1 MKTYKEICRK
11 FLGTPFIHVFAFRYN
26 KENTDELSFATFNGL
41 LFYSSHLERLWLADT
56 PLKEYS
62 SRYLS

>member
-26 KENTDELSFATFNGL
+26 KENTDHSWVLQ
-41 LFYSSHLERLWLADT
+41 HLT
-56 PLKEYS
+56 GY
-62 SRYLS
+62 YFIVHI